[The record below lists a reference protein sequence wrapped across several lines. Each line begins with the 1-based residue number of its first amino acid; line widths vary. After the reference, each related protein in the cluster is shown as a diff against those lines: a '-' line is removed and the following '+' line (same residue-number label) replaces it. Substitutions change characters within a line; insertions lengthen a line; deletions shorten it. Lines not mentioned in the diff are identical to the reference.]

1 MRLLHYARRRL
12 VRSIA
17 PLSAVWLFPCEQPT
31 KRIYAASMRAADQK
45 DLRCIRSRTRRS
57 SRAAS
62 TCSQWDAHLQAER
75 IVRLALISATS
86 MVWAFWGT
94 SGWPD
99 SQRHRSPDPSMD
111 MLRKLFD
118 LSGRVAL
125 ITGGSRGLG
134 LQIAEALG
142 EFGATLGLTAR

>member
-45 DLRCIRSRTRRS
+45 DLRCIRSRTRKS

-75 IVRLALISATS
+75 IVRLALISATP
-86 MVWAFWGT
+86 WYG
-94 SGWPD
+94 
-99 SQRHRSPDPSMD
+99 
-111 MLRKLFD
+111 
-118 LSGRVAL
+118 LSGAQV
-125 ITGGSRGLG
+125 GGPTLN
-134 LQIAEALG
+134 
-142 EFGATLGLTAR
+142 ATAVLTRAWICCESCSIFPAGWR